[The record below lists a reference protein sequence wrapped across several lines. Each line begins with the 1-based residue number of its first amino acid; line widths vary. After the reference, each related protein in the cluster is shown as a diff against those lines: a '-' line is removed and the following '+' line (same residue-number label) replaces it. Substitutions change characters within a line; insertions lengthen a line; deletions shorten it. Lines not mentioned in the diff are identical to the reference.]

1 MRIKTKILLPTIALT
16 LLVTAA
22 ILLSNTALF
31 SSFVD
36 EATVEEVNVATKV
49 AVERLDSLK
58 AMAAAASMSIAEDYG
73 IQSAIMNRNREELL
87 APGRSFV
94 RLRTPRARSSRARTT
109 WPTGI
114 RSRRRPTYRPP
125 YTGNRSRRSRRALS

>member
-31 SSFVD
+31 SGFVD

-49 AVERLDSLK
+49 AVDSLEALK
-58 AMAAAASMSIAEDYG
+58 AKAAAASMSIASDAG
-73 IQSAIMNRNREELL
+73 IQSALTNQNRDE
-87 APGRSFV
+87 
-94 RLRTPRARSSRARTT
+94 RAATRN
-109 WPTGI
+109 I
-114 RSRRRPTYRPP
+114 
-125 YTGNRSRRSRRALS
+125 